1 VDRPARLRQ
10 LSRAGEYAAI
20 IEDVERER
28 RSVSDRI
35 EDLTRRIEALA
46 PDIKAIDRL
55 LRMFE
60 DDVCRHAREI
70 NVLLKRLLRR
80 VVVSKEEITV
90 EPWRGT
96 TWVYD
101 RTRRSWSA

>member
-10 LSRAGEYAAI
+10 LSRAGKYAAI

-28 RSVSDRI
+28 RSVADRI

-46 PDIKAIDRL
+46 PDTKAIDRL

-60 DDVCRHAREI
+60 DDVCRHARRDQRATQA
-70 NVLLKRLLRR
+70 VAPA

-101 RTRRSWSA
+101 RTPRSRSA

>member
-1 VDRPARLRQ
+1 M
-10 LSRAGEYAAI
+10 

-46 PDIKAIDRL
+46 PDTKAIDRL
-55 LRMFE
+55 LRLFE
-60 DDVCRHAREI
+60 DAIVGTPEEI
-70 NVLLKRLLRR
+70 NVLLKRLVRR

-101 RTRRSWSA
+101 RTPRSRSA